1 MVPLKIYICVSVC
14 VCMLFFCIYVYVYVF
29 SGKIQYP
36 QDVYTHRKRPNRV
49 LVYHCPCVCCPCVTA
64 RWYTRTRLRFL
75 CVYTCFGDLILTGHM
90 GFSQLNLI
98 MSISKEFEKNKPPKI
113 IFTYNYT
120 INYFIQLYFL
130 TLF

>member
-1 MVPLKIYICVSVC
+1 MCVC
-14 VCMLFFCIYVYVYVF
+14 VCVCHF
-29 SGKIQYP
+29 SAYMCMCMYSPVSIRSPKH
-36 QDVYTHRKRPNRV
+36 VYTHRKRSLV
-49 LVYHCPCVCCPCVTA
+49 LVYHCPCICCPCVTA

-75 CVYTCFGDLILTGHM
+75 CVYTCLGDLILTGHM